1 MTSGRQDGWR
11 GDSWR
16 LVVHDTLPSTSDLCR
31 TLAMAGA
38 APGLAVLAGR
48 QTRGRG
54 SRGRDWTSPAGN
66 FHGSVL
72 LRPSMPAR
80 AAGQWSLLAGVVV
93 AAALAPFIPPGALQL
108 KWPNDVLLHQ
118 AKVAGILVDS
128 AARADGML
136 DWLVIGIGVNLT
148 TAPEVPGRAVAA
160 VAQFGRPPT
169 PERFAHGLLA
179 ELARWQRRRHA
190 EGFAAIRQA
199 WLAHGPTVG
208 SPVAFRVAETTLA
221 GRFAGLGEEGELSLE
236 IDGLV
241 RRFGTG
247 EILL

>member
-136 DWLVIGIGVNLT
+136 DWLVIGIGVNLA
-148 TAPEVPGRAVAA
+148 TAPEVAGRAVAA
-160 VAQFGRPPT
+160 VAQFGPPPT
-169 PERFAHGLLA
+169 PERFAHVLLG
-179 ELARWQRRRHA
+179 ELDRWQRRRGA
-190 EGFAAIRQA
+190 DGFAAVRDA
-199 WLAHGPTVG
+199 WLAQGPALG
-208 SPVAFRVAETTLA
+208 SPATLRVADRTVA
-221 GRFAGLGEEGELSLE
+221 GAFAGLGEDGALLLE
-236 IDGLV
+236 TDGVV
-241 RRFGTG
+241 RRFGAG